1 MTRSIATVTWVDVDL
16 WETAGLM
23 YSSRPRCRCAF
34 CIVVLGELG
43 CAAVCVDQGEGLSE
57 TFAVAQGR
65 HTSLVGLFDVV
76 DLFAGLPAGDVS
88 KTALPKHPIEQPAA
102 A

>member
-1 MTRSIATVTWVDVDL
+1 
-16 WETAGLM
+16 
-23 YSSRPRCRCAF
+23 
-34 CIVVLGELG
+34 
-43 CAAVCVDQGEGLSE
+43 LSE

-88 KTALPKHPIEQPAA
+88 KTALPEHPIEQPAA